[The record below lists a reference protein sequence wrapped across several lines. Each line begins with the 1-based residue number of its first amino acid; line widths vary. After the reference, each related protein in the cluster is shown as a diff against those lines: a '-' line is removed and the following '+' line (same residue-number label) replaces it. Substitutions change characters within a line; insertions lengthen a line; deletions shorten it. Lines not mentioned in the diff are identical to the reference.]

1 MATLTATVN
10 PRPTVEEKAGAKPAA
25 GANPDTG
32 KQAAKVADDPKKAEE
47 VALRKKVREDVT
59 AEVAAAAEAAKRAAV
74 YASEKA
80 KYFAAA
86 SWNASVAFL
95 GSLSVDFLVVVVTLG
110 LLALIT
116 FIYLKLNPTVLLPN
130 TEFYNQCPDRWIF
143 REDNYAGG
151 NEVGGNSTP
160 LPNRNPN
167 PSLPGMPTLFS
178 TQVVGKCWPTYQTTC
193 QPFDPSL
200 YTANRCDIAKSCGT
214 TWTGL
219 CP

>member
-1 MATLTATVN
+1 MATLTRSASIN
-10 PRPTVEEKAGAKPAA
+10 PRPSVEEKADAEPAA
-25 GANPDTG
+25 GANPVTG
-32 KQAAKVADDPKKAEE
+32 KQAAKVADDRKKAEE
-47 VALRKKVREDVT
+47 VALRKQIRDDVT
-59 AEVAAAAEAAKRAAV
+59 AEMAAAAEAARKAAV

-110 LLALIT
+110 VLALIT
-116 FIYLKLNPTVLLPN
+116 FIYLKLNPTILLPN

-143 REDNYAGG
+143 REDNYAS
-151 NEVGGNSTP
+151 GNSTP
-160 LPNRNPN
+160 LPK
-167 PSLPGMPTLFS
+167 PSLSGLPTMFS

-200 YTANRCDIAKSCGT
+200 YTSTRCDIAKSCGT